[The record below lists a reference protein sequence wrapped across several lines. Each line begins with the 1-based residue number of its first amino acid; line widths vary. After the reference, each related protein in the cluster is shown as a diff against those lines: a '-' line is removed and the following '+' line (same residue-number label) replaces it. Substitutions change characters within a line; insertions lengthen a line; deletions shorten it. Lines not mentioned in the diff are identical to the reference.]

1 MKWRWVSMIAI
12 AVLAAACGGSSPS
25 TSGGK
30 TGKDLNVAVVLK
42 TFANPY
48 WVAMKDGV
56 TAEAQKLGAKVT
68 IQAATSESAIAEQTS
83 ILQTMSGQSYN
94 CFIVAPIT
102 GTNLIQPL
110 VTVAHNN
117 IPIINLDAGFDSTAL
132 AAANVKLTTF
142 VASNN
147 VTAGKL
153 AGTKMSALLGGS
165 GNVAVIGGLPGNS
178 SSIDRITGFR
188 QGATGLTVVQEVA
201 ADWDRVKAL
210 NAADTIL
217 RAQPGLKGFY
227 AANDGMGLGVQQAV
241 DNAGKT
247 GKVFVMG
254 TDGDPD
260 AFQSIAANKYTAT
273 VSQYPYA
280 MGVMGMEACL
290 AKLQGKSVPATVDSP
305 VALIEKGNLAQA
317 QAAAPAPFGPY
328 TDPFAT
334 LINQ

>member
-12 AVLAAACGGSSPS
+12 AVLVAACGGSSPS
-25 TSGGK
+25 PSVGK
-30 TGKDLNVAVVLK
+30 TAKDLNVAVVLK

-48 WVAMKDGV
+48 WVAMKNGV

-102 GTNLIQPL
+102 GTNLVQPL
-110 VTVAHNN
+110 VTVVKNN
-117 IPIINLDAGFDSTAL
+117 VPIINLDAPFDSSAL
-132 AAANVKLTTF
+132 AAANVKLTTY

-147 VTAGKL
+147 VTAGGL
-153 AGTKMSALLGGS
+153 AGAKMSALLGGS
-165 GNVAVIGGLPGNS
+165 GNVAVVGGLPGDS
-178 SSIDRITGFR
+178 SSNARTTGFKQR
-188 QGATGLTVVQEVA
+188 ATGLTVVQEVN

-217 RAQPGLKGFY
+217 RAHPELKGFY
-227 AANDGMGLGVQQAV
+227 AANDGMGLGIQQAV

-254 TDGDPD
+254 TDGDTD
-260 AFQSIAANKYTAT
+260 ALASIAANKYTAT

-280 MGVMGMEACL
+280 MGVMGVEACL
-290 AKLQGKSVPATVDSP
+290 AKLQGKSVPEKVDSP
-305 VALIEKGNLAQA
+305 VALIDKDNLAQA
-317 QAAAPAPFGPY
+317 QAAAPAPFTPY
-328 TDPFAT
+328 TDPFTA
-334 LINQ
+334 LIS